1 MNQTIKSTASFPEVA
16 RIRKGSAQTQKD
28 GKTQIGKDLG
38 QKLRIA
44 FEPGNDEIARRFE
57 EMHGGFLVDRI
68 HAMIPFDMN
77 LCWSHGYEA
86 YSSGGRVALVDDE
99 TENYIM
105 LRNPNTFEYEVLDGQ
120 PEKKFIRGESIQ
132 YERNG
137 KTYKLAIKPFSRL
150 KLFLPEL
157 ERFVF
162 VLLQSTSF
170 YDRENLKAQLSA
182 IQMIADTV
190 NHGSVSGIPF
200 DIYRMPKSVLWKSDS
215 GAKRVEKWLLN
226 IEIDPSWVSRATQR
240 MGALAM
246 SFGQLPMLI
255 EGTDDPDS
263 DEDDEEVHG
272 AGITPMGDDPVQAGF
287 HSPYQLEQ
295 GEVLDEET
303 SEEQAPAG
311 LDLSTHPQLRAYLE
325 MGLQAALGE
334 KDASGVKYSLFSDDQ
349 LVARFHKIEDK
360 LINNNMDPKMKE
372 VYYLKRDAIITI
384 LKSRQGHGHEDF

>member
-1 MNQTIKSTASFPEVA
+1 MTQTIKSTASFPEVA

-44 FEPGNDEIARRFE
+44 FEPGNEEISRRFE

-68 HAMIPFDMN
+68 HAMIPFDMS

-105 LRNPNTFEYEVLDGQ
+105 LRNPNSFDYEVLDGK

-132 YERNG
+132 YEKNG
-137 KTYKLAIKPFSRL
+137 KAYKLAIKPFSRL

-170 YDRENLKAQLSA
+170 YDRENLKAQLAA
-182 IQMIADTV
+182 IQVIADTV
-190 NHGSVSGIPF
+190 NHGSVAGIPI
-200 DIYRMPKSVLWKSDS
+200 DIYRMPKSVLWKSDT

-226 IEIDPSWVSRATQR
+226 IEIDPSWVAKATQR
-240 MGALAM
+240 LGALAM
-246 SFGQLPMLI
+246 SFGQMPLLI
-255 EGTDDPDS
+255 EGTDDPNS
-263 DEDDEEVHG
+263 DEDEFEVHG
-272 AGITPMGDDPVQAGF
+272 GEATPLGDDPVQAGF
-287 HSPYQLEQ
+287 HSPSQPGQ
-295 GEVLDEET
+295 GEIIDQEPVEET
-303 SEEQAPAG
+303 PAE
-311 LDLSTHPQLRAYLE
+311 LDLSTHPQLRAYVE
-325 MGLQAALGE
+325 MGLQTALGE
-334 KDASGVKYSLFSDDQ
+334 KDAGGILYSAMADDV
-349 LVARFHKIEDK
+349 LVERFHSIEAN
-360 LINNNMDPKMKE
+360 LLANNLTPEKKE
-372 VYYLKRDAIITI
+372 LLYLKRDAIITI
-384 LKSRQGHGHEDF
+384 LKNRQGHGHEDF

>member
-1 MNQTIKSTASFPEVA
+1 MTQTIKSTASFPEVA

-44 FEPGNDEIARRFE
+44 FEPGNEEISRRFE
-57 EMHGGFLVDRI
+57 DLHGGFLVDRI
-68 HAMIPFDMN
+68 HAMIPFDMS

-99 TENYIM
+99 TETYVM
-105 LRNPNTFEYEVLDGQ
+105 LRNPVTFDYEVLDGQ
-120 PEKKFIRGESIQ
+120 PFKKFTRGESIQ

-137 KTYKLAIKPFSRL
+137 KAVKLAIKPFSRL

-170 YDRENLKAQLSA
+170 YDRENLKSQLAA

-200 DIYRMPKSVLWKSDS
+200 DIYRMPKSVLWKSDT

-246 SFGQLPMLI
+246 SFGQLPILI

-272 AGITPMGDDPVQAGF
+272 VGTAPMGDDPAQDGF
-287 HSPYQLEQ
+287 LSPSQTEQ
-295 GEVLDEET
+295 GEFIEEESQEDAT
-303 SEEQAPAG
+303 SE
-311 LDLSTHPQLRAYLE
+311 LDLSTNPQLRAYVE

-334 KDASGVKYSLFSDDQ
+334 KDANAVLYSSMDDDQ

-360 LINNNMDPKMKE
+360 LIANNMEPEKKE
-372 VYYLKRDAIITI
+372 VLYLKRDAIITI
-384 LKSRQGHGHEDF
+384 LKNRQGHGYEDF